1 MHLTANVDVAGRIR
15 HAGGPTHYRSAPIE
29 DVPMG
34 NYATLDEGDSTAR
47 VGYRSGLALADG
59 FDEIALLGGTV
70 VTIFH
75 SSVASTDAALAVA
88 RERWSGPVAIYPEAE
103 RRDYVD
109 AYRDRTVQTRLTP
122 EEFLAKAEA
131 WVAQGVQI
139 VGGCC
144 GVELE
149 YIKPLREFLPTHIP
163 D

>member
-1 MHLTANVDVAGRIR
+1 
-15 HAGGPTHYRSAPIE
+15 
-29 DVPMG
+29 
-34 NYATLDEGDSTAR
+34 
-47 VGYRSGLALADG
+47 
-59 FDEIALLGGTV
+59 V

-88 RERWSGPVAIYPEAE
+88 KERWSGPVGIYPEAD
-103 RRDYVD
+103 RRDYGD
-109 AYRDRTVQTRLTP
+109 TYRARTVPARLTP

-149 YIKPLREFLPTHIP
+149 YIEPLRESLPTHVP
-163 D
+163 DGT